1 MITTSIRVEVD
12 VPVAPEEINTNWFT
26 SREYYCYRTHVQDT
40 ASSVVNFF
48 ALNLQKVYVP
58 FAISITPDEVPRS
71 LVELVVMLTIVQVTV
86 ALPYAPLLVRSIA
99 SVLPKPE
106 SGSCVVT
113 LD

>member
-1 MITTSIRVEVD
+1 MNIIAIEHMSKTQY
-12 VPVAPEEINTNWFT
+12 N
-26 SREYYCYRTHVQDT
+26 
-40 ASSVVNFF
+40 SVVY
-48 ALNLQKVYVP
+48 LNLQKVYVP